1 MLSSITKIGRALAT
15 EPVLIMF
22 SGGKDSIVTLDLA
35 LKHLPKENIKIIH
48 YYFVPGLSIK
58 ERVLTW
64 YESKYGIKI
73 HRVPDKETI
82 ALQTG
87 RRSFTQ
93 GKQEESLRQQF
104 EAKWIMNGIRKAD
117 SLARRGMLASAEGGI
132 DERNGKLYPIGEW
145 STKQVMSYIKLN
157 RLMLPV
163 EYNMGMERDFYI
175 PNQQGMLWLKN
186 NFPCDYAKVIQT
198 FPKLEAMAKKV
209 EFYGR

>member
-1 MLSSITKIGRALAT
+1 MGRVLAT

-35 LKHLPKENIKIIH
+35 MKHFTKENLTVVH

-87 RRSFTQ
+87 KKTVGQGDQEYVLRR
-93 GKQEESLRQQF
+93 QF
-104 EAKWIMNGIRKAD
+104 DLKWIMNGIRKQD
-117 SLARRGMLASAEGGI
+117 SMARRGMLAGAVDGI

-145 STKQVMSYIKLN
+145 STKQVLSYIKLN

-163 EYNMGMERDFYI
+163 EYNMGMTRDFYI

-186 NFPCDYAKVIQT
+186 NFPADYAKVIQT
-198 FPKLEAMAKKV
+198 FPDLESMARKV